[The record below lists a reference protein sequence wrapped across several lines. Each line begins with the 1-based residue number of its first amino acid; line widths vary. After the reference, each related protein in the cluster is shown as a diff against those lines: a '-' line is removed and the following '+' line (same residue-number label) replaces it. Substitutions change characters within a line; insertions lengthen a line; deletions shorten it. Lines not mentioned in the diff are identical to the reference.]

1 MSATTMTETKYT
13 SRHVIAGA
21 IASLGGG
28 LLFGIMMGMMNMLPM
43 VGMLIGQENS
53 TIGFIVHM
61 GISAILGA
69 MFGVTAKG
77 FVSST
82 VSTIIAGG
90 VYGIIW
96 WVLGALILMPLLL
109 GMNDMVFVIEQPQ
122 WFSLIGHLI
131 YGVIAALLYKPLLNR
146 L

>member
-21 IASLGGG
+21 NAGLGGG

-69 MFGVTAKG
+69 IFGVTAKG

-109 GMNDMVFVIEQPQ
+109 GMNDMVFVFEQPQ